1 MTGRAGGGA
10 CLLLALAL
18 SGPAQAQYWRDED
31 SSLEARPQLPY
42 WDFSH
47 RTPRTRPESIN
58 GVVRPLAAERPARID
73 RIREVFQA
81 LQACW
86 QPPRGSGPTGEET
99 TLRLAF
105 RRSGAVLGEPRVT
118 YYKAG
123 SASGGR
129 AGFVRAVR
137 DAFERCTPLPFT
149 PAFGAAIAGRPFTF
163 RFSDTRPL

>member
-1 MTGRAGGGA
+1 MTGRAGVGA

-31 SSLEARPQLPY
+31 SSLDARPQLPY

-47 RTPRTRPESIN
+47 RPPRTRPESIN
-58 GVVRPLAAERPARID
+58 GVVRPGVAERPARID

-81 LQACW
+81 VQACW
-86 QPPRGSGPTGEET
+86 QPPRGGPTGEET

-105 RRSGAVLGEPRVT
+105 RRNGAVLGEPRVT

>member
-1 MTGRAGGGA
+1 
-10 CLLLALAL
+10 
-18 SGPAQAQYWRDED
+18 
-31 SSLEARPQLPY
+31 
-42 WDFSH
+42 
-47 RTPRTRPESIN
+47 
-58 GVVRPLAAERPARID
+58 
-73 RIREVFQA
+73 
-81 LQACW
+81 
-86 QPPRGSGPTGEET
+86 
-99 TLRLAF
+99 
-105 RRSGAVLGEPRVT
+105 VLGEPHVT